1 MPKRRSFSAEFKAKV
16 ALEALREQSTLA
28 EIAQKYELH
37 QKQISTWKKE
47 ALESMSSI
55 FTDKRRKDE
64 DLKGAQQNIDELHKK
79 VGELTMERDF
89 LKKISE
95 NLGLPTQI

>member
-37 QKQISTWKKE
+37 QNQISAWKKE
-47 ALESMSSI
+47 ALEDISSI
-55 FTDKRRKDE
+55 FTDKRRKDD
-64 DLKGAQQNIDELHKK
+64 DLKDAQQNIDELHKK
-79 VGELTMERDF
+79 VGQLTMERDF

-95 NLGLPTQI
+95 NLGLPTQN

>member
-1 MPKRRSFSAEFKAKV
+1 MPKRRSFSAEFRAKV

-37 QKQISTWKKE
+37 QNQISTWKKE

-55 FTDKRRKDE
+55 FIDKRRKDE
-64 DLKGAQQNIDELHKK
+64 DL
-79 VGELTMERDF
+79 T
-89 LKKISE
+89 
-95 NLGLPTQI
+95 

>member
-37 QKQISTWKKE
+37 QNQISTWKKE
-47 ALESMSSI
+47 AMESMSHM
-55 FTDKRRKDE
+55 FVDKRRKDE
-64 DLKGAQQNIDELHKK
+64 DLKEAQQNIDELHNK
-79 VGELTMERDF
+79 VGQLTMERDF
-89 LKKISE
+89 LKKISKD
-95 NLGLPTQI
+95 LGL